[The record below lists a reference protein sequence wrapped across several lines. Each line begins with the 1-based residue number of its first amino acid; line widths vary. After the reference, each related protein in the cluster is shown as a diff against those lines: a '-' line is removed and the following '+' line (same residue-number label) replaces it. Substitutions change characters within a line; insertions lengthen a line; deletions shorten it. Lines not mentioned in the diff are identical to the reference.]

1 LVSPTT
7 PNIKNE
13 GIKLSIQ
20 KEEKEKFETK
30 IVLEN
35 LKDFSEKI
43 GETAPRGYE
52 SIERTCLSSS
62 SVDFRAYMKN
72 LIIHFIL
79 RITKI
84 LSREKIPP

>member
-1 LVSPTT
+1 LEFDL
-7 PNIKNE
+7 E

-43 GETAPRGYE
+43 
-52 SIERTCLSSS
+52 
-62 SVDFRAYMKN
+62 
-72 LIIHFIL
+72 
-79 RITKI
+79 
-84 LSREKIPP
+84 